1 MSRPGRPTLADV
13 AAQAGVS
20 LKTASRALNG
30 EYGVAVGTAERVESA
45 AGRLGYRPNHL
56 ARALATQQT
65 SATVGLVIP
74 TVSDPFFAAMAAEAE
89 ATLAPRRLGLISAS
103 HGDDLAR
110 QQVLTHALVERR
122 VDALIIVSAP
132 GDSSY
137 LQADIDHRLVVVAV
151 DRPLSGV
158 DVDNLTID
166 NRGAARTAV
175 AELVAAGHTRIAVVG
190 FDPRLWT
197 MSERYDGYCDAMADA
212 GIELDPRLVQL
223 TCKDATEAQTAVAAM
238 LHSAEPPTAVFA
250 IQNRSGRGA
259 IRAMLATGVTLDL
272 TVFDEVAD
280 PDLLVIP
287 PLTVVASDP
296 KRLGATAAAMTLE
309 RLDGLRGPARDV
321 VLPAFFQHPRA
332 AADRRA
338 GAEKVLT

>member
-45 AGRLGYRPNHL
+45 AAAG
-56 ARALATQQT
+56 
-65 SATVGLVIP
+65 SATAPTTWPGRSPPGRPAPPSGLVIP

-110 QQVLTHALVERR
+110 QRVLTHALVERR

-137 LQADIDHRLVVVAV
+137 LQADIDHGLVVVAV

-158 DVDNLTID
+158 DVDN
-166 NRGAARTAV
+166 RHHRQ
-175 AELVAAGHTRIAVVG
+175 
-190 FDPRLWT
+190 PR
-197 MSERYDGYCDAMADA
+197 
-212 GIELDPRLVQL
+212 
-223 TCKDATEAQTAVAAM
+223 
-238 LHSAEPPTAVFA
+238 
-250 IQNRSGRGA
+250 
-259 IRAMLATGVTLDL
+259 
-272 TVFDEVAD
+272 
-280 PDLLVIP
+280 
-287 PLTVVASDP
+287 
-296 KRLGATAAAMTLE
+296 
-309 RLDGLRGPARDV
+309 RGPHR
-321 VLPAFFQHPRA
+321 R
-332 AADRRA
+332 RRA
-338 GAEKVLT
+338 GRCGPPPDRRRRLRRRGCGP